1 MIGWSICM
9 HGSKMVRER
18 VSQDLLIMIII
29 IFIGTKKTKL
39 MESSFNISQ
48 EKTNVKEFIMK
59 MEMLVNGKVMT
70 WKTSTVET
78 DGNFY

>member
-1 MIGWSICM
+1 
-9 HGSKMVRER
+9 
-18 VSQDLLIMIII
+18 MIII